1 MAAELLLPSSADGV
15 ILKVISYTYMDKNIN
30 LTGIYRKLFPQY
42 KKVTGLQDW
51 QN

>member
-1 MAAELLLPSSADGV
+1 MAAELLLPSSSADV
-15 ILKVISYTYMDKNIN
+15 ILKVISHIYMDKNIN
-30 LTGIYRKLFPQY
+30 LPGIYRKIFPQY